1 MKTRGVYSSW
11 DEESIKAY
19 WNARNE
25 KEIKELKSKIAETKP
40 RLKNERKERIEMEE
54 KVKYIELKIR
64 RLKNFGVEEIVENV
78 S

>member
-1 MKTRGVYSSW
+1 MFFADIVLF
-11 DEESIKAY
+11 
-19 WNARNE
+19 
-25 KEIKELKSKIAETKP
+25 LKSKIAETEA
-40 RLKNERKERIEMEE
+40 RLKKERKERIEMEE

>member
-1 MKTRGVYSSW
+1 MFFA
-11 DEESIKAY
+11 DILLC
-19 WNARNE
+19 
-25 KEIKELKSKIAETKP
+25 LKSKIAETEA

>member
-1 MKTRGVYSSW
+1 MSGRAGTRGKSRPQHSASSL
-11 DEESIKAY
+11 
-19 WNARNE
+19 NE
-25 KEIKELKSKIAETKP
+25 KEIKELKSKIAETKA

>member
-1 MKTRGVYSSW
+1 MLF
-11 DEESIKAY
+11 
-19 WNARNE
+19 
-25 KEIKELKSKIAETKP
+25 LKSKIAETEA
-40 RLKNERKERIEMEE
+40 RLKKERKERIEMEE